1 MKRTVFQAD
10 YLNCYGDPE
19 LTGRVGTD
27 VEDGKC
33 TWLSVVALQR
43 ASESQLQMLQVRIRT
58 VSMYI

>member
-1 MKRTVFQAD
+1 MFQAD

-33 TWLSVVALQR
+33 TWLSVVTIQR
-43 ASESQLQMLQVRIRT
+43 ASEPQLQLLQVSITRA
-58 VSMYI
+58 SM

>member
-1 MKRTVFQAD
+1 MKITVFQAD

-43 ASESQLQMLQVRIRT
+43 ASESQLQMLQVRITR
-58 VSMYI
+58 VSMYR